1 MSTAKAAGTGGEDF
15 TPTISTV
22 AGTGTAGDKGDGDAA
37 VQALL
42 KNPYGVAIDGIGT
55 LYLSEH
61 GNHRVR
67 KVTTD
72 GKISTV
78 AGTGVAGD
86 KGDKAPV
93 QLKGPRGLAV
103 DREGNLYIADTDNH
117 RSAESRP
124 TGRSPPS
131 PGRESRAP
139 VVTASP
145 PTCG

>member
-61 GNHRVR
+61 GNHRSGR
-67 KVTTD
+67 
-72 GKISTV
+72 
-78 AGTGVAGD
+78 
-86 KGDKAPV
+86 
-93 QLKGPRGLAV
+93 
-103 DREGNLYIADTDNH
+103 
-117 RSAESRP
+117 SRP
-124 TGRSPPS
+124 TGRSARS
-131 PGRESRAP
+131 PGPGSRA
-139 VVTASP
+139 TRATRRRCS
-145 PTCG
+145 